1 MMDGAVIKRIYPAP
15 EVSRREILRYMGCRG
30 SDEEFDALIDEGL
43 ALSLDKARYEV
54 CFARFPVTVKDGE
67 VDLGFARVDSRDLA
81 KNLDGC
87 HGAVVFAATVGL
99 EFDRLIAKFGR
110 TSPSLALCI
119 QAIGAERIEGL
130 CNVFCDELADTVA
143 REGKKLRPRFSAG
156 YGDLPLDLQRD
167 IFRVL
172 SCQSKIG
179 LTLNDAL
186 LMSPSK
192 SVTAIVGIK

>member
-1 MMDGAVIKRIYPAP
+1 MMNGTVIKKIYPAP
-15 EVSRREILRYMGCRG
+15 DVSRREILRYMGCRG
-30 SDEEFDALIDEGL
+30 SHNEFDELIDRGL
-43 ALSLDKARYEV
+43 ATALDAAKYEV
-54 CFARFPVTVKDGE
+54 CFARFPIAVSDGE
-67 VDLGFARVDSRDLA
+67 VDLGFARVCSRDLA

-87 HGAVVFAATVGL
+87 DSAVVFAATVGL
-99 EFDRLIAKFGR
+99 EFDRLIAKYGR

-119 QAIGAERIEGL
+119 QAIGAERIEAL
-130 CNVFCDELADTVA
+130 CGVFCRELADSLA
-143 REGKKLRPRFSAG
+143 IDGKKLRPRFSAG
-156 YGDLPLDLQRD
+156 YGDLPLELQRD
-167 IFRVL
+167 IFRAL

>member
-1 MMDGAVIKRIYPAP
+1 
-15 EVSRREILRYMGCRG
+15 MGCRG
-30 SDEEFDALIDEGL
+30 SGEEFYALIDEGL
-43 ALSLDKARYEV
+43 ALSLAAARYEV
-54 CFARFPVTVKDGE
+54 CFAHFPITVKDGE
-67 VDLGFARVDSRDLA
+67 VDLGFACVGSRDLA

-87 HGAVVFAATVGL
+87 ESAVIFAATVGL
-99 EFDRLIAKFGR
+99 EFDRLIAKYGR

-119 QAIGAERIEGL
+119 QAIGAERIEAL
-130 CNVFCDELADTVA
+130 CDVFCDELADTVA

-156 YGDLPLDLQRD
+156 YGDLPLELQKD
-167 IFRVL
+167 IFRTL